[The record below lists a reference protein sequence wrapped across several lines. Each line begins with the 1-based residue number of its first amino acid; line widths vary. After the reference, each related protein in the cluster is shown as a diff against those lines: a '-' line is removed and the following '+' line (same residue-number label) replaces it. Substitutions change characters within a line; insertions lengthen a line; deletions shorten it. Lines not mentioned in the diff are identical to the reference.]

1 MGVVQTMDEVE
12 QLLTIIDPHN
22 NKQMTYSEIV

>member
-1 MGVVQTMDEVE
+1 MGVVNTMEEVDA
-12 QLLTIIDPHN
+12 LLEIIDPHN